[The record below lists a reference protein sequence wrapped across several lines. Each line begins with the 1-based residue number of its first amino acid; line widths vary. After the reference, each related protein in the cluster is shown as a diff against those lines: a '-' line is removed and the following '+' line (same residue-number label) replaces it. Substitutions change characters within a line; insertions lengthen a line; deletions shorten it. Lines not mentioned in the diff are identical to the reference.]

1 MATVDKDETR
11 VMGEKSI
18 AKSFKGILRIA
29 HILDLVQNED
39 DGLFNPTY
47 YSRPKTLMNISGG
60 AYESLETGY
69 HNPLAGMD
77 GTISR
82 YSENNPKIE
91 KDDLRLQRV
100 PMCDSMGNY
109 LNWNIGLDG
118 VTIGSD
124 ENINSN
130 AIDLESFKQND
141 IIASTVLSNQLI
153 WQQKYFPILEAGEI
167 HIGLNNKEYPSDKF
181 KVNQTSQGL
190 ILQSSNE
197 NARLIIENMY
207 DKSVVSE
214 KDSVI
219 LDGKKFNMYES
230 PKTPSKFRTI
240 YSDNKSNV
248 EEFDVFMYRQNDY
261 DCHNYDYQLEG
272 ASTNDIKNRGNKDF
286 IGSDKYS
293 FGDNSVG
300 TPVVKTI
307 DSNVGIVNLKEYVF
321 DMIEKYMKSAIVEVP
336 TGTII
341 NQYCSLDKWYA
352 FPDQGIEDDL
362 IEEQSYPGHR
372 PAMMAKRDVGM
383 MTNEVSGA
391 NSQNQFVQSTIM
403 GASKKINKL
412 INSNYDFAHHEENK
426 NQSQQENWTD
436 DGSINYAV
444 EGYYKEIIP
453 LYKRD
458 YVLCDGSVYC
468 VFLFPKNFATNS
480 YPNRRDSLDRFID
493 LFFSIGY
500 QYTVSNEYV
509 NKRFKAEW
517 SEVHNAYKILRQN
530 AGDADIAAKKH
541 FVTAENCLKLKDESG
556 NVGDGAPLLD
566 TYPVGFDSDRHSVF
580 VEDFLTIL
588 AFEAL
593 YQKYGEASNVDFSWN
608 LDNIIN
614 WIKNEPIPEKYRL
627 QSFLGE
633 MNSDITTSKY
643 IDRTNNKDC
652 ISKAADG
659 EFVMELPYY
668 NFKYNHVG
676 GTDKVQTGRTN
687 SEIPLIALGR
697 EIKTFGD
704 PIQYWD
710 NKEEK
715 WVIIEAY
722 KLPQIQHFIDL
733 FSVYPTPDS
742 LAQILNTYHQYTFQV
757 PNITGNIPTFIG
769 SSGIQWAD
777 SQFNR
782 LRTIESWSSSYAQK
796 NYMHRHFV
804 FVEPSKIDPA
814 SGDHDKTINGS
825 FSETKNGVEKY
836 KPSTAT
842 GNTTISSAACWGGEV
857 ICNCSPPITQSFEF
871 GEGDNPNYIWNELG
885 AGGAKSTNMTITN
898 DSQVINGMR
907 YPVLQT
913 EGDTDNYRFWPTGD
927 YRPTTSVDKPDLT
940 VCATGSKT
948 VNGENINYHD
958 EIWDRDDI
966 IDFGSDFIN
975 GKHTYDKNHWYGWE
989 HYEDP
994 RFDSLEPNRGRT
1006 STPVNS
1012 STNSKTICSIRYEK
1026 NEQHYNVTEETSGA
1040 EWFSPEN
1047 IKMLPLI
1054 KL

>member
-1 MATVDKDETR
+1 MASLNKDETR

-18 AKSFKGILRIA
+18 SKTFKGILRIS
-29 HILDLVQNED
+29 HILDLVKNED
-39 DGLFNPTY
+39 DRLFNPTY

-82 YSENNPKIE
+82 YSKNNPKIE
-91 KDDLRLQRV
+91 NDDLRLQRV

-141 IIASTVLSNQLI
+141 IIASTTLSNQLI
-153 WQQKYFPILEAGEI
+153 WQEKYFPILEAGEI

-197 NARLIIENMY
+197 NAKLIIENKY
-207 DKSVVSE
+207 DKSVISE
-214 KDSVI
+214 SKV
-219 LDGKKFNMYES
+219 LNGKTFKMYQS
-230 PKTPSKFRTI
+230 PTTSTKFRTI

-261 DCHNYDYQLEG
+261 DYHNYNYTLKG
-272 ASTNDIKNRGNKDF
+272 ATTSDRNYRGNDILIGN
-286 IGSDKYS
+286 DKYS
-293 FGDNSVG
+293 FDTNSVG
-300 TPVVKTI
+300 IPVIKTI
-307 DSNVGIVNLKEYVF
+307 DTNVGIINLKEYVF

-336 TGTII
+336 TGSII

-383 MTNEVSGA
+383 MANEVSGA
-391 NSQNQFVQSTIM
+391 SSQNQFVQSTIM

-412 INSNYDFAHHEENK
+412 INSNYDFANHEENK
-426 NQSQQENWTD
+426 NQAQQDNWTN
-436 DGSINYAV
+436 DGSINYSV

-458 YVLCDGSVYC
+458 YVLCDGSVYGI
-468 VFLFPKNFATNS
+468 FLFPKNFATNS

-500 QYTVSNEYV
+500 QYTTTKEYV
-509 NKRFKAEW
+509 NKRFDAEW
-517 SEVHNAYKILRQN
+517 SEIHNAYKILRQN
-530 AGDADIAAKKH
+530 ASEADIASKKH
-541 FVTAENCLKLKDESG
+541 FVTSDNCLKLKDETG
-556 NVGDGAPLLD
+556 NVGDGAPKLD

-588 AFEAL
+588 AFESV

-608 LDNIIN
+608 LDNITN
-614 WIKNEPIPEKYRL
+614 WLKTQPIPEKYRL

-633 MNSDITTSKY
+633 MNENITDEKY
-643 IDRTNNKDC
+643 IDRTDSKDC
-652 ISKAADG
+652 FTKASQNK
-659 EFVMELPYY
+659 FVMELPYY
-668 NFKYNHVG
+668 NFKYNHEKG
-676 GTDKVQTGRTN
+676 IDNIQTGRN
-687 SEIPLIALGR
+687 DQNIPLIALGR

-710 NKEEK
+710 IHEEK

-742 LAQILNTYHQYTFQV
+742 LAQILNTYYQYTFQV
-757 PNITGNIPTFIG
+757 PNLTGNVPTFIG

-782 LRTIESWSSSYAQK
+782 LRTIESWTSSYSQR

-804 FVEPSKIDPA
+804 FVEPSGINPSSSDYNKI
-814 SGDHDKTINGS
+814 INGPYKD
-825 FSETKNGVEKY
+825 TKDGVKEY
-836 KPSTAT
+836 IPDGTAT
-842 GNTTISSAACWGGEV
+842 GDTTVSSAACWGGEV
-857 ICNCSPPITQSFEF
+857 ICNCSPAITQSFEF

-885 AGGAKSTNMTITN
+885 AGDAKQTNMTITN
-898 DSQVINGMR
+898 NSQLINGMR
-907 YPVLQT
+907 YPILQT
-913 EGDTDNYRFWPTGD
+913 KGDVINRYFWPTGD
-927 YRPTTSVDKPDLT
+927 NRPNIKIDTPDLT
-940 VCATGSKT
+940 VYPSGSLT
-948 VNGENINYHD
+948 VNEETINYHD
-958 EIWDRDDI
+958 EIWNRDDI
-966 IDFGSDFIN
+966 IDFTEDFRTK
-975 GKHTYDKNHWYGWE
+975 KHEYDKQHWYGWE

-994 RFDSLEPNRGRT
+994 RFDSFEPNRGRT
-1006 STPVNS
+1006 STPVNNS
-1012 STNSKTICSIRYEK
+1012 SKSKTICTIRYEK
-1026 NEQHYNVTEETSGA
+1026 NENNYNVTEESSGA